1 MHIQSAANKPDY
13 LNFGMLCM
21 TLSHRINRT
30 RNDPRSKPLAEKF
43 YLYWGLAVR
52 SLNAQLDVQERQT
65 SDLVMAGIMT
75 LLLAD
80 VSPGSFRLCFLLNRR
95 CRFNRGLPSTGDV
108 T

>member
-1 MHIQSAANKPDY
+1 
-13 LNFGMLCM
+13 M

-30 RNDPRSKPLAEKF
+30 RSDPQSKPLAEKF

-52 SLNAQLDVQERQT
+52 SLNEQLDVQDRQT

-80 VSPGSFRLCFLLNRR
+80 VSACAFKYGFLLKR
-95 CRFNRGLPSTGDV
+95 CRFNRGLHSTGDV
-108 T
+108 TWTESTS